1 MIDVSDI
8 QTDLTNCEHR
18 IRVLQSETIHCIA
31 FKPSGKI
38 EVVDKEQLETL
49 NGEIDR
55 LKDLEAHNIEVL
67 TKLTAALQDYPAV
80 ADLRKKKLGLEEQIA
95 RTKNLLRI
103 DTGDLIKHVHDVNPA
118 DPYAHPKGK
127 LLKEKADEA
136 LAITTPLLADATNLL
151 AQAEAII
158 SEFKPSGVQAMPEQH
173 PQAITREKV
182 LGLVG

>member
-8 QTDLTNCEHR
+8 QADIKNSEHQ
-18 IRVLQSETIHCIA
+18 IRHLQSETIHCIA

-38 EVVDKEQLETL
+38 EVVDKEHLENL

-55 LKDLEAHNIEVL
+55 LKDLGAHNTEVL
-67 TKLTAALQDYPAV
+67 TKLTEALQDYPTV
-80 ADLRKKKLGLEEQIA
+80 DSIRKKKFGLEEQIA

-136 LAITTPLLADATNLL
+136 LAITTPLLAAATDLL

-158 SEFKPSGVQAMPEQH
+158 SEFKPSGVQATPDRDQFTG
-173 PQAITREKV
+173 ITRAKT
-182 LGLVG
+182 GGMA